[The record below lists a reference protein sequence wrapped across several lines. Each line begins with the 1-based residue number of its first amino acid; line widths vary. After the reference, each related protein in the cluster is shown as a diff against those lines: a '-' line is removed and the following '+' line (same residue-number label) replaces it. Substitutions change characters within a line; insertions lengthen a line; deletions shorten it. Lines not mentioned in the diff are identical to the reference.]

1 MRIVSGCHRG
11 RTILPP
17 KSFRARPTT
26 DFAKEALFNIIAV
39 NFDVKR
45 IAALDL
51 FSGAGSISYEFAS
64 RGCRSVDSV
73 ELDFRSH
80 AFIKQTAQ
88 ALQLRQMR
96 CLRCDAFAFL
106 ASCAAT
112 YDIIFADPPYDME
125 GVERILPPVFERRL
139 LAPGGWL
146 IVEHSRGKDF
156 SEHACFK
163 ERRAYGSV
171 NFSIFRQ
178 APEKKTAENLQI
190 QKKTLLL

>member
-1 MRIVSGCHRG
+1 MRIVSGLHRG
-11 RTILPP
+11 RCILPP
-17 KSFRARPTT
+17 KGFGARPTT
-26 DFAKEALFNIIAV
+26 DFAKEALFNILSV
-39 NFDVKR
+39 RFDVES
-45 IAALDL
+45 ICALDL

-73 ELDFRSH
+73 EVDFRRH
-80 AFIKQTAQ
+80 AFIKHTAQ

-112 YDIIFADPPYDME
+112 YDVIFADPPFDME
-125 GVERILPPVFERRL
+125 GAERIVALVFGRQL

-146 IVEHSRGKDF
+146 IVEHSRRRDF
-156 SEHACFK
+156 SAHACFK
-163 ERRAYGSV
+163 ERRTYGSV

-178 APEKKTAENLQI
+178 TAEKK
-190 QKKTLLL
+190 